1 MKGRIIVE
9 NNTKIEHDALYIAS
23 EAVKVLLEKKGRD
36 VTMYYVGETSSVTD
50 YYVNVSGGSNTQ
62 VAALADEVVYK
73 LGLQGINA
81 LRVEGRR
88 ANEWLLV
95 DFGDVIINVF
105 DRKSREF
112 YDLDRHFS
120 IENRV
125 DISHLVAEVDKK
137 YDINN

>member
-1 MKGRIIVE
+1 MDNRT
-9 NNTKIEHDALYIAS
+9 NIEHDALFTAS
-23 EAVKVLLEKKGRD
+23 EIVKVLLEKKGRD
-36 VTMYYVGETSSVTD
+36 VTMYYVAETSSVTD

-73 LGLQGINA
+73 LGLLGINA
-81 LRVEGRR
+81 MRVEGRR

-95 DFGDVIINVF
+95 DFGDVIVNVF

-112 YDLDRHFS
+112 YDLDRHFTP
-120 IENRV
+120 ENRV

>member
-1 MKGRIIVE
+1 M
-9 NNTKIEHDALYIAS
+9 
-23 EAVKVLLEKKGRD
+23 
-36 VTMYYVGETSSVTD
+36 
-50 YYVNVSGGSNTQ
+50 
-62 VAALADEVVYK
+62 VYK

-95 DFGDVIINVF
+95 DFGDVIVNVF

-120 IENRV
+120 VENKV
-125 DISHLVAEVDKK
+125 DITHLVAEVDKK